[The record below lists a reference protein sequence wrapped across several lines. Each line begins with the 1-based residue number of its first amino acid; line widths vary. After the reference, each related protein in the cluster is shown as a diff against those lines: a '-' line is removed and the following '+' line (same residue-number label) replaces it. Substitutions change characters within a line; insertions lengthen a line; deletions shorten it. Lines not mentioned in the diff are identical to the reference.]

1 MAIGCLGVERRG
13 ERFFILS
20 HSSFPGK
27 IRGDSMNPHVGRDL
41 SLEAGSVCVCVYY
54 CRTFYKAVRVGEE
67 ESGGH
72 VL

>member
-1 MAIGCLGVERRG
+1 MDGCQIGSDAFFVVVYLLGSELR
-13 ERFFILS
+13 I
-20 HSSFPGK
+20 
-27 IRGDSMNPHVGRDL
+27 VGRR
-41 SLEAGSVCVCVYY
+41 VCVYY